1 MSGVLTAVDKFR
13 EAAILPDRWP
23 RALDS
28 IAGALHSDAASLVLI
43 PTTETTLVGST
54 SLEPTMRDY
63 FKSPIP
69 DPREHRVLPAIE
81 QGFMPDLAFFSRRE
95 IATEPYYQEF
105 LVPHGL
111 GWNAT
116 AALQRGLLIGLK
128 RGYERGPYEGQEL
141 QELNDALQGL
151 RAASLVASMTWHS
164 RFCGQLSAFER
175 LGLGALLLDADG
187 RVIESNAC
195 VNFGDG
201 LDLVGGYLR
210 TTRPADRMRLENFLA
225 AVLHGSPAVPAALT
239 LALQRSS
246 GLRPRLLDG
255 IACGEALRSLHSH
268 AAGLVLITDLERP
281 ARLNRN
287 LLSEL
292 FGLTCTEAR
301 VACQVA
307 AGRSLRALAA
317 RLNISEGHARQRLK
331 AVYAKTRTN
340 RQSDLAALLGKLAGR
355 GAPDNDAETD

>member
-13 EAAILPDRWP
+13 EAAILPERWP
-23 RALDS
+23 EALDA

-43 PTTETTLVGST
+43 PTTEATLVGSR

-63 FKSPIP
+63 FRSPIP
-69 DPREHRVLPAIE
+69 DPREHRVLPATD

-105 LVPHGL
+105 LIPHGL

-128 RGYERGPYEGQEL
+128 RSCARGPYEGQEL
-141 QELNDALQGL
+141 RALDDALPGL

-164 RFCGQLSAFER
+164 RFGGQLSAFER
-175 LGLGALLLDADG
+175 LGLGALLLDAGG
-187 RVIESNAC
+187 RVLETNAC
-195 VNFGDG
+195 VEFGDG

-210 TTRPADRMRLENFLA
+210 TTCPADRSRLERFLA
-225 AVLHGSPAVPAALT
+225 AMLQCSAVVPAALT
-239 LALQRSS
+239 LALQRPS
-246 GLRPRLLDG
+246 GQRPRLLDG

-281 ARLNRN
+281 ARLNCD

-292 FGLTCTEAR
+292 FGLTRTEAR
-301 VACQVA
+301 VACEVA
-307 AGRSLRALAA
+307 SGRSLRSLAM
-317 RLNISEGHARQRLK
+317 RLGISEGHARQRLK
-331 AVYAKTRTN
+331 AVFAKTRTS

-355 GAPDNDAETD
+355 GTPDTGAN